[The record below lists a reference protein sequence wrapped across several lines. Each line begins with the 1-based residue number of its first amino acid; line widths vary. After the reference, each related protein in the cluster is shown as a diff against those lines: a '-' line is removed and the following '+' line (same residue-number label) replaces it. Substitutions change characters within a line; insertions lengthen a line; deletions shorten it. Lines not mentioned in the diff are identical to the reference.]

1 MDKDKRTHTRIL
13 LISEINDYIDTL
25 RKWLEEEDYE
35 VIGIFSV
42 TRIIEFVQ
50 ELQPN
55 IILLNVEIDEASGIE
70 IAHRLKNNSDTNHIP
85 ILFIHSEENIFLY
98 KVEAGLNTSF
108 GRTDALELVNKML
121 I

>member
-35 VIGIFSV
+35 VIGIFSF

-70 IAHRLKNNSDTNHIP
+70 IAHRLKIIRILNIYRSC
-85 ILFIHSEENIFLY
+85 LFIQ
-98 KVEAGLNTSF
+98 K
-108 GRTDALELVNKML
+108 RTYFYIK
-121 I
+121 